1 MTDSGI
7 SSADL
12 QIFERTLRER
22 RDALEAQ
29 LENVLGRS
37 EEECGLALNE
47 DVFGAKEEAM
57 LAELSDTYLADVT
70 RLRKDLAEIDAA
82 RKRYGAATYGI
93 CTHCRGPI
101 GLNRLLSQATAV
113 RCQPCQAAY
122 EQPLGASPMETLS
135 VR

>member
-12 QIFERTLRER
+12 QIFERTLRAR

-29 LENVLGRS
+29 PENVLGRS
-37 EEECGLALNE
+37 EEECGLALHE
-47 DVFGAKEEAM
+47 DVIGAKEEAM
-57 LAELSDTYLADVT
+57 LAELSATYLADVT

-82 RKRYGAATYGI
+82 LKRYGAAAYGI

-101 GLNRLLSQATAV
+101 GLEIGR
-113 RCQPCQAAY
+113 
-122 EQPLGASPMETLS
+122 ASCRE
-135 VR
+135 